1 MQKNDASLILEEL
14 REHGITKFYH
24 FTDRD
29 NLQSI
34 VDNGGLYS
42 WYYCEQNNIQIAKPG
57 GNYDSRQ
64 LDRRDGHH
72 NYVRVSFTRNHPMMY
87 VALNEG
93 RISNPVILEISLD
106 VAAEDSTLFS
116 DRNAVKNG
124 AKIGGTLSDLRNIH
138 FSTVKARTHF
148 DVDEDER
155 MYFQAELLV
164 REFIPL
170 SMITNIADFG
180 VVMSKPQAAAP
191 SSPKTS
197 TTPSASSQ
205 IQLHVPY
212 TAMISRETPTAFIFL
227 VDHSVSMRNMTNLYG
242 QQMTCAQAV
251 AQILNAQI
259 AELVNRCIKLGETRH
274 YYDIAVIGYGKD
286 VYSAWSGTLSGR
298 SFVTPAE
305 LEQNP
310 QKVIT
315 VKKAKKIRGKE
326 IVTELE
332 QPQWFEPRCDG
343 SRTHGHKAF
352 KRAYE
357 LAEQWIQSHDA
368 RCYPPTII
376 NITDGQFNGA
386 DKETHSQLA
395 SEIKSLYTSDGNVL
409 LFNVHITPAE
419 VESIA
424 FPASREELGTN
435 KYASELFEWSSLLPE
450 TYNEK
455 IANLFNIPVT
465 SRLSAM
471 AVNTDM
477 QQLIKIMDIGTPT
490 NIRQQ

>member
-1 MQKNDASLILEEL
+1 MQKNDAHQILEEL

-57 GNYDSRQ
+57 GDYDSRQ
-64 LDRRDGHH
+64 MDCRDGHQ
-72 NYVRVSFTRNHPMMY
+72 NYVRVSFTRCHPMMY
-87 VALNEG
+87 VAQREG
-93 RISNPVILEISLD
+93 RISNPVVLEISLD
-106 VAAEDSTLFS
+106 VAAEESTLFS

-124 AKIGGTLSDLRNIH
+124 AMIGGSVSDLRKIH

-148 DVDEDER
+148 DVDDDER
-155 MYFQAELLV
+155 MYYQAELLV

-180 VVMSKPQAAAP
+180 IVMSKPQVTTP
-191 SSPKTS
+191 LSPKVANTS
-197 TTPSASSQ
+197 LPTSQ

-227 VDHSVSMRNMTNLYG
+227 VDHSVSMRSTTNLYG
-242 QQMTCAQAV
+242 QPMTCAQAV

-274 YYDIAVIGYGKD
+274 YYDIAVIGYGEN
-286 VYSAWSGTLSGR
+286 VYSAWSGALSGR
-298 SFVTPAE
+298 DFVTPAE
-305 LEQNP
+305 LEQHP
-310 QKVIT
+310 QKTIS
-315 VKKAKKIRGKE
+315 VKKVKMIRGKE
-326 IVTELE
+326 VVTELE

-343 SRTHGHKAF
+343 SWTHGHKAF

-357 LAEQWIQSHDA
+357 LAEQWIKSHDA

-376 NITDGQFNGA
+376 NITDGAFNGA
-386 DKETHSQLA
+386 DKDTHSQLA

-409 LFNVHITPAE
+409 LFNVHITPDNA
-419 VESIA
+419 ESIA
-424 FPASREELGTN
+424 FPASRDELGTN
-435 KYASELFEWSSLLPE
+435 RYAGELFEWSSLLPE

-455 IANLFNIPVT
+455 IANLFNIPV
-465 SRLSAM
+465 SCRLSAM